1 MSEWLSRNR
10 KLAAFALTA
19 GVILVLN
26 HVFGWSDYLS
36 NSENYEF
43 LGRLIEEN
51 ILLASLIYIILTV
64 VSCVVLALPGVT
76 FAIIAGVMFGA
87 VKGTLLCLAA
97 TTLGAIIAFIA
108 GRFFLKD
115 SIKPMLEKNSLLKR
129 LLFDDSSRSD
139 IVLLAITRLV
149 PIFPYNLQNFA
160 YGITDI
166 SLAHYSI
173 YTFIFMIPGV
183 SLYTVGTVAVT
194 SSENRIVYALITAAI
209 LSAVLVAGFVIK
221 KKFLSREEL
230 ALAEKEREGRRS

>member
-10 KLAAFALTA
+10 KLAAFALTV

-26 HVFGWSDYLS
+26 HVFGWSDYLG

-115 SIKPMLEKNSLLKR
+115 SIKPMLEKNGLLKR

-194 SSENRIVYALITAAI
+194 SSENRIVYALITVAI

-230 ALAEKEREGRRS
+230 ALAEKEREDRRS